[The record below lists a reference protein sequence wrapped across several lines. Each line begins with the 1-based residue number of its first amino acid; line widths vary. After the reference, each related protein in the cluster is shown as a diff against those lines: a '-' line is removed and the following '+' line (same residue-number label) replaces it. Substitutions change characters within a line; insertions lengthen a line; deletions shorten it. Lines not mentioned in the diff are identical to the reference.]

1 MDELQ
6 SGTAS
11 EMSAAGRL
19 MGIFIEPGRTFRSI
33 AASPGWILPL
43 LVTIAFVLV
52 SSNLVINRMGGMQ
65 VIIKKQMESNPKSL
79 ERMEQQGVDV
89 DEMARKQ
96 GTGVLGT
103 LYSYVIPPLAV
114 LVGVLAL
121 AGIFQLFLAMLGGQ
135 PTFGK
140 TLSTV
145 MHISFAYYLLHGLLT
160 ILVVFLHNT
169 PQDIDLRNPV
179 YSNLSFLVE
188 STQPALKALLGSI
201 DAFSI
206 WQIWLLGLGLSI
218 VTLNIPRGKAY
229 SLVIGLWAV
238 YVVGKVAISAIF

>member
-6 SGTAS
+6 TGTAS

-43 LVTIAFVLV
+43 LVTIVFVLI
-52 SSNLVINRMGGMQ
+52 SSHLVVNRMGGME

-79 ERMEQQGVDV
+79 EQMQQSGVDV

-96 GTGVLGT
+96 GTGVIGALFT
-103 LYSYVIPPLAV
+103 YVAPPV
-114 LVGVLAL
+114 FVIVGVLAL
-121 AGIFQLFLAMLGGQ
+121 AGIFLLFLSMLGGQ
-135 PTFGK
+135 PTFRK

-145 MHISFAYYLLHGLLT
+145 MHVSFAYYLLNGLLT
-160 ILVVFLHNT
+160 ILVVFLHST
-169 PQDIDLRNPV
+169 PQDIDLRSPV
-179 YSNLSFLVE
+179 YSNPSSLVE
-188 STQPALKALLGSI
+188 NTQPALKALLGSL
-201 DAFSI
+201 DVFSL

-218 VTLNIPRGKAY
+218 VTPNVPRGKAY
-229 SLVIGLWAV
+229 AVVIGLWAV
-238 YVVGKVAISAIF
+238 YVVGKVAMSALF

>member
-6 SGTAS
+6 TGTAS

-43 LVTIAFVLV
+43 LVTIVFVLI
-52 SSNLVINRMGGMQ
+52 SSHLVVNRMGGME

-79 ERMEQQGVDV
+79 EQMQQREVDV

-96 GTGVLGT
+96 GTGVIGALFT
-103 LYSYVIPPLAV
+103 YVAPPV
-114 LVGVLAL
+114 FVIVGVLAL
-121 AGIFQLFLAMLGGQ
+121 AGIFLLFLSMLGGQ
-135 PTFGK
+135 PTFRK

-145 MHISFAYYLLHGLLT
+145 MHVSFAYYLLNGLLT
-160 ILVVFLHNT
+160 ILVVFLHST
-169 PQDIDLRNPV
+169 PQDIDLRSPV
-179 YSNLSFLVE
+179 YSNPSSLVE
-188 STQPALKALLGSI
+188 NTQPALKALLGSI
-201 DAFSI
+201 DVFSL

-218 VTLNIPRGKAY
+218 VTPNVPRGKAY
-229 SLVIGLWAV
+229 AVVIGLWAV
-238 YVVGKVAISAIF
+238 YVVGKVAMSAIF

>member
-1 MDELQ
+1 MDQLQ
-6 SGTAS
+6 TGTAS

-52 SSNLVINRMGGMQ
+52 SSHLVVNRMGGMQ
-65 VIIKKQMESNPKSL
+65 VIIKKQMESNPKRL
-79 ERMEQQGVDV
+79 EQMQQSGVDV
-89 DEMARKQ
+89 DELARKQ
-96 GTGVLGT
+96 GTGVIGALFT
-103 LYSYVIPPLAV
+103 YVAPPVFVIA
-114 LVGVLAL
+114 GVLAL
-121 AGIFQLFLAMLGGQ
+121 AGIFLLFLSMLGGQ
-135 PTFGK
+135 PTFRK

-145 MHISFAYYLLHGLLT
+145 MHVSFAYYLLYQLVT
-160 ILVVFLHNT
+160 ILVVFLHST
-169 PQDIDLRNPV
+169 PQDIDLRSPV
-179 YSNLSFLVE
+179 YSNPSSLVE
-188 STQPALKALLGSI
+188 DTQPALKALLGSI

-218 VTLNIPRGKAY
+218 VTPNVPRGKAY

-238 YVVGKVAISAIF
+238 YVIGKVAMSLVF